1 MNLRSQ
7 IFGLLLCVSGICEA
21 QWSLDSCISY
31 AYHHNISILQQ
42 ELNTELTDLNE
53 TLALGAML
61 PNLNASA
68 THGYNWG
75 QRIDPFTNQFASQ
88 RIQSNSFGLATGVTL
103 FAGFQNYNTLL
114 QSKLNSESA
123 RWEYERLRNDVALN
137 VASGYLTV
145 LLNGEFMAIAEA
157 NVQQSLKQVRRMERL
172 FQAGQVAEGAL
183 NDIRAQLASNEASLV
198 AAGNNYDLSRLS
210 LMQLLN
216 LPVDLQSSFAIVTP
230 KLDELDQ
237 LSLIN
242 DPRIVVESALRNFPQ
257 MRSAETNVAS
267 ALVGE
272 KIARGAFS
280 PRLTANFSYGTGYS
294 GAARVLVGEPDSVF
308 VPIGVLQFNGV
319 EQPISLKQPVF
330 NNDDYRTKSFG
341 SQWIDNVNRSL
352 FFSLNIPVF
361 NGFSNS
367 TGLKRAHINRRSAE
381 LQLEQTKLTL
391 EQNVQRAYADAK
403 AALST
408 YQAAATSTEASEKAF
423 NWTEQR
429 FEQGVVNAV
438 DFADAQNRLLTAKAT
453 ETRAKYDY
461 FFRIKVLD
469 FYLGKPL
476 SIKQ

>member
-1 MNLRSQ
+1 MKIRPL
-7 IFGLLLCVSGICEA
+7 ITLFLLLTALASRA

-31 AYHHNISILQQ
+31 AYHHNISIQQQ
-42 ELNTELTDLNE
+42 ELNTEVAGLNQV
-53 TLALGAML
+53 LASGAML

-114 QSKLNSESA
+114 QSRLNTESA
-123 RWEYERLRNDVALN
+123 KWEYERLLNDVALN

-145 LLNGEFMAIAEA
+145 LLNREFTSIAEA
-157 NVQQSLKQVRRMERL
+157 NVEQSLKQVRRLEKL
-172 FQAGQVAEGAL
+172 FQAGQIAEGSL

-198 AAGNNYDLSRLS
+198 AARNNYDLSRLS

-216 LPVDLQSSFAIVTP
+216 LPADLQLSFAIVTP
-230 KLDELDQ
+230 KLDDVDQ

-242 DPRIVVESALRNFPQ
+242 DPRVVVESALRNFPQ
-257 MRSAETNVAS
+257 IRSAETNVAS
-267 ALVGE
+267 ALIGE
-272 KIARGAFS
+272 KIARGAFA

-294 GAARVLVGEPDSVF
+294 GAARVLVGEPDSLF
-308 VPIGVLQFNGV
+308 VPIGVLEFNGV
-319 EQPISLKQPVF
+319 EQAVSLKQPVF

-341 SQWIDNVNRSL
+341 SQWTDNVNRSL
-352 FFSLNIPVF
+352 FFNLTLPVF

-367 TGLKRAHINRRSAE
+367 TGLKRARINRRSAE
-381 LQLEQTKLTL
+381 LQLEQTRLTL
-391 EQNVQRAYADAK
+391 EQNVQRAYTDAK

-408 YQAAATSTEASEKAF
+408 FQAASTSTEASRKAF

-429 FEQGVVNAV
+429 YEQGVVNAV
-438 DFADAQNRLLTAKAT
+438 DFADAQNRLLAATAT

-476 SIKQ
+476 SLKQ